1 VVQHLPVD
9 DPQWYRHAVFY
20 EIYVRGFLD
29 SSGDGT
35 GDFLG
40 VVEKLDYLH
49 WLGVDCLWLLPFYAS
64 PLRDGGY
71 DISDFMD
78 VHPTYGTRDDLLT
91 LIYEAHRR
99 GMRVI
104 GDLVLNHT
112 SDQHPWF
119 VESRG
124 DRTNP
129 RADWYVWHDD
139 DQRWADVPIIFKDTE
154 PSNWT
159 WCPDRGQYYWH
170 RFFHHQPD
178 LNYRNPEVQ
187 DAMLEVVRTWLAF
200 GLDGFRLDAVPY
212 LFEADGTLGQNLPET
227 HAFLRRLRAEVDRV
241 APGTVL
247 LAEANQW
254 PTDLV
259 DYFGDG
265 DECHMC
271 FHFPLMPRMY
281 LAAKRGEASPITSLL
296 AETPPLPPGCQWA
309 TFLRNH
315 DELTLEMVTDAERDE
330 LFEEYAAD
338 PMMRR
343 NNGIGRRLSPLL
355 RDDRRLVELFY
366 LLLLSLPGSPV
377 LYYGDEI
384 GMGDDTRL
392 GDRDSV
398 RTPMQWTAEPSAGF
412 SPLPPHELYLPLVS
426 DPRFTNNHVNVAAQQ
441 HDEHSLLRWLRH
453 AMSLRRNRP
462 QLAVGDYVPVES
474 ENPAVLAFVR
484 TGEADQCHDVLC
496 VANLSNRNVASRL
509 SLERW
514 AGWTVTEIFGGEG
527 FPTVVNG
534 HYLVQLAPRHMLLL
548 DLTTEPGGP
557 PCTADSETSPRR
569 HWWSRSTGSKQTSPP
584 WRRRSP
590 EGSSGPT

>member
-1 VVQHLPVD
+1 VQILPVD

-40 VVEKLDYLH
+40 VVDKLDYLS
-49 WLGVDCLWLLPFYAS
+49 WLGIDCIWLLPFYAS

-119 VESRG
+119 VESRA

-129 RADWYVWHDD
+129 RADWYVWADD
-139 DQRWADVPIIFKDTE
+139 DQRWTDVPIIFKDTE

-212 LFEADGTLGQNLPET
+212 LFEADGTLCQNLPET

-281 LAAKRGEASPITSLL
+281 LAAKRGEASPISSLL

-343 NNGIGRRLSPLL
+343 NNGIGRRLAPLL
-355 RDDRRLVELFY
+355 RDDRRLMELFY

-398 RTPMQWTAEPSAGF
+398 RTPMQWTSEPSAGF

-441 HDEHSLLRWLRH
+441 QDEHSLLHWLRH
-453 AMSLRRNRP
+453 AMSLRRSRP
-462 QLAVGDYVPVES
+462 QLAVGDHVPVEADH
-474 ENPAVLAFVR
+474 PAVLAFVR
-484 TGEADQCHDVLC
+484 TGDADSHHDVLC

-548 DLTTEPGGP
+548 DLTTEPKEP
-557 PCTADSETSPRR
+557 PCTTDSETSRRR
-569 HWWSRSTGSKQTSPP
+569 HWWSRSTGSTRTSPR

-590 EGSSGPT
+590 EGGSDPT